1 MEKLRGEE
9 AGMKAEK
16 GEEAEPSS
24 RDPDRK
30 QKNRFSFCWQQRQN
44 LFMFSYNEH
53 KFEKK

>member
-1 MEKLRGEE
+1 MEKLKGEE

-16 GEEAEPSS
+16 GGEAEPSS